1 MVTKQENEKVIIRR
15 KLVNKTTND
24 PVSDFLTRVRNALMV
39 RKDKVS
45 IPYSGL
51 KYNLAILFKNEGY
64 INDVKIV
71 NEDDAA
77 LKSVVLDLKYVNKE
91 PAIKGL
97 KKISKPGL
105 RKYSKSKY
113 APRVYSGLGISV
125 LTTSKGLLTDRK
137 ARSENVGGEI
147 LCQVW

>member
-1 MVTKQENEKVIIRR
+1 MSTTENKPRR
-15 KLVNKTTND
+15 KLINKTTND
-24 PVSDFLTRVRNALMV
+24 PVSDFLTRIRNGLMV

-45 IPYSGL
+45 IPYSKL
-51 KYNLAILFKNEGY
+51 KLNLAELLRNEGY

-77 LKSVVLDLKYVNKE
+77 LKSLIVDLKYVNKE
-91 PAIKGL
+91 PVISGIRKV
-97 KKISKPGL
+97 SKPGL
-105 RKYSKSKY
+105 RKYSKAKY
-113 APRVYSGLGISV
+113 APRVFSGLGISV

-137 ARSENVGGEI
+137 ARQEGVGGEI

>member
-1 MVTKQENEKVIIRR
+1 MEAQKEKVIIRR

-24 PVSDFLTRVRNALMV
+24 PVSDFLTRIRNAIMV

-45 IPYSGL
+45 IPFSKL
-51 KYNLAILFKNEGY
+51 KLNLANLLKDEGFV
-64 INDVKIV
+64 NDVKIS

-77 LKSVVLDLKYVNKE
+77 LKSIVIDLRYVNKV

-97 KKISKPGL
+97 RKVSKPGL
-105 RKYSKSKY
+105 RKYSKAKY
-113 APRVYSGLGISV
+113 APRVLSGLGVSI

-137 ARSENVGGEI
+137 ARKEGLGGEI